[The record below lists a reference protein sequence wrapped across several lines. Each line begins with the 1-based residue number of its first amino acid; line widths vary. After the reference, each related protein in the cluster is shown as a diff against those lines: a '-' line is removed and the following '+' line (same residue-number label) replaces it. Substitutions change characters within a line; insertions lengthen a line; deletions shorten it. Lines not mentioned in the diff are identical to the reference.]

1 MDERE
6 SNSKARISVTL
17 QLPKLPKC
25 FASFRKLSHTAGVM
39 EHEVSTR
46 PTRWGKSAERQW
58 PRFKVDFGIKIIAG
72 TGTKTVVQGRAH
84 DLSEGGLGF
93 YAVVELQ
100 EGQLVQLEFTPPFC
114 RRAIEVAAVVRDKHD
129 YRYGLEF
136 RKITQQAAEDL
147 SRSCRALN
155 LASE

>member
-1 MDERE
+1 
-6 SNSKARISVTL
+6 
-17 QLPKLPKC
+17 
-25 FASFRKLSHTAGVM
+25 M
-39 EHEVSTR
+39 EHEVTTR

-72 TGTKTVVQGRAH
+72 NAGTKTSVQGRAH

-114 RRAIEVAAVVRDKHD
+114 RRNIEIQAIVRDKD
-129 YRYGLEF
+129 GYRYGLEF
-136 RKITQQAAEDL
+136 RKLTQHAAEDL

-155 LASE
+155 LASG